1 MLCLGMTIVVAS
13 NSEVESVLQLV
24 KAWPAESRIALAR
37 RVLESIEQESSTSG
51 LKGESS
57 DRILGIWSTGE
68 AAPSDEECD
77 RILAEELE
85 RKHAS

>member
-1 MLCLGMTIVVAS
+1 MVAS
-13 NSEVESVLQLV
+13 NSEVESVLQQV

-37 RVLESIEQESSTSG
+37 RVLESIEQESLATG

-57 DRILGIWSTGE
+57 DRVLGIWATDK
-68 AAPSDEECD
+68 AAPSDDECA